1 MSAIVWFR
9 RDLRLHEHPALQAA
23 LDANEHVVPAFCL
36 DDRLLHGR
44 HASGPRTQFLL
55 ESLTDLDASLRA
67 LGSALVVRHGPP
79 ESELCRLAAET
90 GAKEIHF
97 TADVSPF
104 ARRRGARVASAFRAA
119 GVTLHGHP
127 GLNAIDDIASPR
139 TQTGRPYTVFSP
151 FHRSWERQARR
162 EVLGPPASLPGL
174 PAGVRRGEIP
184 SLDALGLHQEVEDPA
199 IGGERHGRERLER
212 FLADEQSNYGAARDE
227 MHGGTSGLSP
237 YLHFGCVS
245 ARELE
250 SRLGPEDG
258 PAALRRQLCW
268 RDFYHHVLLNFPR
281 NANSEFQARYRGKIS
296 WSRSER
302 RFAAWR
308 EGRTGYPLVDAGMRQ
323 LKREGWMHNR
333 ARLVVGSFLTKD
345 LGIDWRWGE
354 RFFMRMLID
363 GDAANNNG
371 NWQWIASVGTD
382 PQPPYRRIFNPTRQ
396 MATHD
401 PHGRYVRHHLPE
413 LANVPDAYLREPWT
427 MPPALQREVGC
438 VIGSDYPHPIVDHGA
453 ARIRALERYR
463 ID

>member
-1 MSAIVWFR
+1 LTAIVWFR
-9 RDLRLHEHPALQAA
+9 RDLRVHEHPALQAA

-174 PAGVRRGEIP
+174 PAGVRRGHLGVVPGPP
-184 SLDALGLHQEVEDPA
+184 SGPRHRPRPRPRAHARHRGRRSVLVAPRADWECHAVGGVEEKAVDPEEYA
-199 IGGERHGRERLER
+199 CP
-212 FLADEQSNYGAARDE
+212 
-227 MHGGTSGLSP
+227 M
-237 YLHFGCVS
+237 
-245 ARELE
+245 
-250 SRLGPEDG
+250 
-258 PAALRRQLCW
+258 
-268 RDFYHHVLLNFPR
+268 
-281 NANSEFQARYRGKIS
+281 
-296 WSRSER
+296 
-302 RFAAWR
+302 
-308 EGRTGYPLVDAGMRQ
+308 
-323 LKREGWMHNR
+323 
-333 ARLVVGSFLTKD
+333 
-345 LGIDWRWGE
+345 
-354 RFFMRMLID
+354 
-363 GDAANNNG
+363 
-371 NWQWIASVGTD
+371 
-382 PQPPYRRIFNPTRQ
+382 
-396 MATHD
+396 
-401 PHGRYVRHHLPE
+401 
-413 LANVPDAYLREPWT
+413 
-427 MPPALQREVGC
+427 
-438 VIGSDYPHPIVDHGA
+438 
-453 ARIRALERYR
+453 
-463 ID
+463 